1 MDKNTGKRLIKMLL
15 SPEREVET
23 LNEVV
28 DIVVDD
34 ISAGEQPKVMDD
46 QYGELKKF
54 MTTVAIEIA
63 ALSKK
68 ISRLEEKI
76 EEKKETCKALAQEEK
91 EEGAAEAAGEEVKA
105 AGEDAPEEAA
115 GAEEKAK
122 GKPPKKAAGVQI
134 SRVCAS
140 CGKKFKAGS
149 GAARYCPECKAEGKT
164 TPKSIADAAKEIAA
178 MDDEEIMQEQDNM
191 TGSMNL

>member
-15 SPEREVET
+15 SPEREVEA

-34 ISAGEQPKVMDD
+34 ISAREQPNVMDD
-46 QYGELKKF
+46 QYDELRKF
-54 MTTVAIEIA
+54 MTSVVTEIA

-105 AGEDAPEEAA
+105 AGEDAPEGAA
-115 GAEEKAK
+115 GAEEKSK
-122 GKPPKKAAGVQI
+122 EKPHKKAAGVQI
-134 SRVCAS
+134 SRVCVS

-164 TPKSIADAAKEIAA
+164 TPKSIADAAKELAE
-178 MDDEEIMQEQDNM
+178 MEEKNGI
-191 TGSMNL
+191 